1 MPISETGLKADDYYL
16 KLLEHIDQRTIH
28 DIHWRVVPLSELEL
42 AVDTVR
48 FDIHYFVYDDKPEDG
63 WQNRNDNVLA
73 FECSF
78 RRPVLFPTEIREL
91 RIESWF
97 KQLEFTPAPIPV
109 SVFAFLA

>member
-1 MPISETGLKADDYYL
+1 
-16 KLLEHIDQRTIH
+16 
-28 DIHWRVVPLSELEL
+28 L

-48 FDIHYFVYDDKPEDG
+48 FDIHYFVYDDKPEGG
-63 WQNRNDNVLA
+63 WQNRTDNVLA